1 MTTKK
6 HKIRLPFKYPSL
18 GEEIANSITHGIGA
32 ALSIAAL
39 VLLVVF
45 AALRGDAWR
54 VVGFSIF
61 GSSLFILYL
70 TSTLYHS
77 FTNRRVKRI
86 FRVLDHS
93 MVFILIAGSYTPIT
107 LTVLRGPWGWTLFGL
122 IWGLAIFGIVMKIAF
137 FDRFNT
143 LSVVLYILMGW
154 LVVIALKPLLSAAP
168 MGLMIWMGI
177 GGLSYTLGVIFYAW
191 ERLPFNHAVWHL
203 FVLGGSISHFFGML
217 FHLA

>member
-1 MTTKK
+1 MAAKK
-6 HKIRLPFKYPSL
+6 RIFKYPSL

-32 ALSIAAL
+32 ALSVAAL

-61 GSSLFILYL
+61 GTTLFILYL

-77 FTNRRVKRI
+77 FTSPKVKDF
-86 FRVLDHS
+86 FRVLDHC
-93 MVFILIAGSYTPIT
+93 MIFILIAGSYTPVT

-122 IWGLAIFGIVMKIAF
+122 IWGLAIIGIVLKIAF
-137 FDRFNT
+137 FDRFNV

-168 MGLMIWMGI
+168 TGLLVWMGI

-191 ERLPFNHAVWHL
+191 ERLPFNHAIWHL

-217 FHLA
+217 FHLT

>member
-1 MTTKK
+1 MTKK
-6 HKIRLPFKYPSL
+6 KAIFKYPSL
-18 GEEIANSITHGIGA
+18 SEEIANSITHGIGA
-32 ALSIAAL
+32 ALSVAAL

-54 VVGFSIF
+54 IVGFSIF
-61 GSSLFILYL
+61 GTSLFVLYL

-77 FTNRRVKRI
+77 FTNLKVKRF

-93 MVFILIAGSYTPIT
+93 VIFILIAGSYTPIT

-122 IWGLAIFGIVMKIAF
+122 IWGLAIFGIVMKITF
-137 FDRFNT
+137 FDRFNA
-143 LSVVLYILMGW
+143 LSLILYILMGW

-168 MGLMIWMGI
+168 SGLLIWMGI
-177 GGLSYTLGVIFYAW
+177 GGVSYMLGIIFYAW
-191 ERLPFNHAVWHL
+191 ERLPFNHAIWHL

-217 FHLA
+217 LHLA